1 MSTFAVP
8 ILAIDDVYDHPNAD
22 RLSIIRIR
30 GYEAVAGKAEDG
42 SHRFVKGERIIY
54 VPEGAVVPA
63 AHLKARG
70 YWNEAKDIGLLA
82 GTKGNRVK
90 AITLRG
96 VLSQGLVWK
105 TEAPINGN
113 AVDAPLSLL
122 HGHGEN
128 GVPQVRLAALGD
140 DVADFFGITKY
151 DPPIPPGLDGDV
163 FGLFEAMFNYDIENA
178 KAFPNLFTEDDVV
191 TVTEK
196 LHGTFCRMTYMPGIE
211 PRDDLFGD
219 GRVAI
224 TSKGLGA
231 DGLVFKN
238 TAFNRQ
244 KNVYVRNMLP
254 LVDHFVSACNQDAKG
269 LTVHLMGEVYGAGV
283 QDLKY
288 GRTEDQG
295 FAAFDVWIEKSGFLA
310 EVEKD
315 YACIAF
321 GVERV
326 PVLFEGF
333 YDKALIE
340 DFAKGDTTIDGAENI
355 REGVVVTL
363 TGEQDKRPDGNGLGG
378 TLRPICKVVSE
389 AYLTRKGGTE
399 LQ

>member
-1 MSTFAVP
+1 MSTFIVP

-22 RLSIIRIR
+22 RLSIIKIR
-30 GYEAVAGKAEDG
+30 GYEAVAGKNEDG
-42 SHRFVKGERIIY
+42 SHRFVPGERIIY

-63 AHLKARG
+63 EHLKERG
-70 YWNEAKDIGLLA
+70 YWNEAKGVGMLA
-82 GTKGNRVK
+82 GERGNRVK

-105 TEAPINGN
+105 SE
-113 AVDAPLSLL
+113 DL
-122 HGHGEN
+122 E
-128 GVPQVRLAALGD
+128 AALGA
-140 DVADFFGITKY
+140 DVSARFGITKY
-151 DPPIPPGLDGDV
+151 EPPIPPELDGDV
-163 FGLFEAMFNYDIENA
+163 VSLFDAAFDYDIENA
-178 KAFPNLFTEDDVV
+178 KTFPNLFTEDDIV

-196 LHGTFCRMTYMPGIE
+196 LHGSFCRMTYLPGIA

-224 TSKGLGA
+224 TTKGLGA
-231 DGLVFKN
+231 KGLVFKN
-238 TAFNRQ
+238 TPFNAQ

-254 LVDHFVSACNQDAKG
+254 LVDRFVSACQQDAKG
-269 LTVHLMGEVYGAGV
+269 LKVHLMGEVYGAGV

-295 FAAFDVWIEKSGFLA
+295 FAAFDVWIAGSGYLNEGEKEIAFT
-310 EVEKD
+310 
-315 YACIAF
+315 AF
-321 GVERV
+321 GVDRV

-333 YDKALIE
+333 YDKALVE
-340 DFAKGDTTIDGAENI
+340 DFAQGGTTVEGADNI

-363 TGEQDKRPDGNGLGG
+363 TGSDQSKRADGNGLGG
-378 TLRPICKVVSE
+378 TLRPIFKVISD

>member
-1 MSTFAVP
+1 MSTFIVP

-22 RLSIIRIR
+22 RLSIIKIR
-30 GYEAVAGKAEDG
+30 GYEAVAGKNEDG
-42 SHRFVKGERIIY
+42 SHRFVPGERIIY

-63 AHLKARG
+63 EHLKERG
-70 YWNEAKDIGLLA
+70 YWNEAKGVGMLA
-82 GTKGNRVK
+82 GERGNRVK

-105 TEAPINGN
+105 SE
-113 AVDAPLSLL
+113 DL
-122 HGHGEN
+122 E
-128 GVPQVRLAALGD
+128 AALGA
-140 DVADFFGITKY
+140 DVSARFGITKY
-151 DPPIPPGLDGDV
+151 EPPIPPELDGDV
-163 FGLFEAMFNYDIENA
+163 VSLFDAAFDYDIENA
-178 KAFPNLFTEDDVV
+178 KTFPNLFTEDDIV

-196 LHGTFCRMTYMPGIE
+196 LHGSFCRMTYLPGIA

-224 TSKGLGA
+224 TTKGLGA
-231 DGLVFKN
+231 KGLVFKN
-238 TAFNRQ
+238 TPFNAQ

-254 LVDHFVSACNQDAKG
+254 LVDRFVSACQQDAKG
-269 LTVHLMGEVYGAGV
+269 LKVHLMGEVYGAGV

-295 FAAFDVWIEKSGFLA
+295 FAAFDVWIEGSGYLN
-310 EVEKD
+310 EGEKEI
-315 YACIAF
+315 AVTAF
-321 GVERV
+321 GVDRV

-340 DFAKGDTTIDGAENI
+340 DFAQGGTTIDGADNI

-363 TGEQDKRPDGNGLGG
+363 TGGDQAKRADGNGLGG
-378 TLRPICKVVSE
+378 TLRPIFKVISD